1 MAQRRGFSA
10 AAPRKRRGS
19 PNSGSPSPSPFA
31 RAARAHL
38 RRMPDFSKLFSP
50 HAKEPPCWAALFA
63 WRREEDFLRL
73 RLESVAARRIAV
85 RLPLLPLRAPL
96 ARTSG
101 ECRTSQ
107 SSSLRQEKS
116 PPKAGHSMAQRRGFE
131 PPDES
136 PPSHD
141 FQSCSLNHSD
151 ISAKAVVIVSYSC
164 EKGNCF
170 CASFAKN
177 SREILVF
184 ERLLHALP
192 YIGLRSVRP
201 SK

>member
-19 PNSGSPSPSPFA
+19 PNGGSPSPSPFA

-73 RLESVAARRIAV
+73 RLESVAARRMAV

-107 SSSLRQEKS
+107 SSSPRTQKSRPVGQPFLRGAEKRIRTS
-116 PPKAGHSMAQRRGFE
+116 GRVTPVTRFPIVLLKPLRHLCKSSCYRIIFLRKRQLFLREFRQKFSGNFGF
-131 PPDES
+131 
-136 PPSHD
+136 
-141 FQSCSLNHSD
+141 
-151 ISAKAVVIVSYSC
+151 
-164 EKGNCF
+164 
-170 CASFAKN
+170 
-177 SREILVF
+177 
-184 ERLLHALP
+184 
-192 YIGLRSVRP
+192 
-201 SK
+201 

>member
-1 MAQRRGFSA
+1 MIEKQRGMLLAVFLDSPKECVSIKKLVFLLFPMKYTFVGQPFLRGAEKRIFCGCASKA
-10 AAPRKRRGS
+10 SRLAEWRFAFPLSLCARRSRAPPENAGLLKALLPARKRAALLD
-19 PNSGSPSPSPFA
+19 SPF
-31 RAARAHL
+31 
-38 RRMPDFSKLFSP
+38 
-50 HAKEPPCWAALFA
+50 C
-63 WRREEDFLRL
+63 
-73 RLESVAARRIAV
+73 V
-85 RLPLLPLRAPL
+85 
-96 ARTSG
+96 
-101 ECRTSQ
+101 
-107 SSSLRQEKS
+107 
-116 PPKAGHSMAQRRGFE
+116 AQRRGFE

-177 SREILVF
+177 SREILAF